1 MKTFNIEITYY
12 RDSFNG
18 YEYTDRINYTI
29 DARNEKSAIN
39 KAKKKFPKWYG
50 TIRGIQVVI

>member
-1 MKTFNIEITYY
+1 MKTFKVEITYC
-12 RDSFNG
+12 RESFNG
-18 YEYTDRINYTI
+18 YEYSDHVDYTI

-50 TIRGIQVVI
+50 TIKSVNVVP